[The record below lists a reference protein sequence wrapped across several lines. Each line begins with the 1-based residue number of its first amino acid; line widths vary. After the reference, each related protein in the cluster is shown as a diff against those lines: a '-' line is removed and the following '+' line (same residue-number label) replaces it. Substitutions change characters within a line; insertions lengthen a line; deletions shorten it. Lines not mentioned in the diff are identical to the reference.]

1 MRYSGFVFGRFRTS
15 GGVLSAE
22 HSGPGSGTG
31 VPPPGSKPF
40 EPWIFPFIANQ
51 VGSETL
57 YAKIGPSKHWVLALV
72 FSPHGEVTSSD
83 NHSRLEGK
91 KKALWNQG
99 LRRPRTRIIIIDW
112 VKEKAR
118 VKPRALELSA

>member
-15 GGVLSAE
+15 GGVLSARP
-22 HSGPGSGTG
+22 SVLGAGIG

-57 YAKIGPSKHWVLALV
+57 YGKKQPSKHWVLALV

-83 NHSRLEGK
+83 NHSRLGGK
-91 KKALWNQG
+91 RKSFEIKH
-99 LRRPRTRIIIIDW
+99 
-112 VKEKAR
+112 
-118 VKPRALELSA
+118 LEL